1 MLEKE
6 NKQTKKVSRSSEKK
20 LNKIDFSYW
29 IFVQLA
35 LLLGW
40 VNYVHSGSLKIQLTE
55 G

>member
-1 MLEKE
+1 MLEKT
-6 NKQTKKVSRSSEKK
+6 NKQTKKVSTSSEKK
-20 LNKIDFSYW
+20 LNKIDFDYW
-29 IFVQLA
+29 IVQLA